1 MATRTTRY
9 ADPARCPDCWASLSG
24 PHCAECGLD
33 LSHPDATELFGYFT
47 RADDVLNRMRARKYA
62 AAMAPPTVPPV
73 VQPAVPPSTPPSTPP
88 VDAGLDLLPLGP
100 DEAEPARLGQA
111 GPAGITPGPAAAV
124 RPSGGLAAASVPRI
138 LLGLGALCLLVAAV
152 VFLALAWS
160 WLGVGGRTAVLVAF
174 TVAAGTLAWWFE
186 GRGLRWAAEAFATV
200 GFGLLL
206 LDVMGAQSA
215 GWLGDLGDGGLLCIV
230 GVVFAVAALA
240 TSYLTEPAMIAPQ
253 LVAPLAVSAVGVGVW
268 ILADT
273 TSAPVLLGC
282 LLTAGLAVL
291 GGRLGTR
298 AMELGS
304 WATFAMWWLTLTG
317 IGVFRALDD
326 PTLRGLWLELG
337 AWPLLAAAGFLGA
350 GAWLVRRE
358 PGLLGALGGAAL
370 TAVGFLLVLP
380 ALTGPNRSVLVLL
393 LVAAILAAAL
403 VRLPAPWRSMTL
415 LPLAIA
421 LLGPVTAG
429 AGLVALHLAHAIAQP
444 PLAAT
449 WDERLGGAPAG
460 GLNPLLLP
468 LIALV
473 ALAALGSL
481 TTLRPDPR
489 GDLRALAP
497 LAGLAAGIAATA
509 TLTAYPVPRI
519 VAVAVALLAAAALTF
534 LPRTPIR
541 LRLDRSS
548 DGQGSQTNR
557 SWGVAA
563 GVAWLL
569 VTLLALPSAGL
580 TLVVALAV
588 AALGYRLATGERDWQ
603 VALGECLVPV
613 AAYVAILCAARIG
626 DLPGGWFGVAVVAV
640 LGVTMQL
647 RSSLVWLGAHT
658 LVGAAGVVA
667 ALDNAGAHTIRI
679 AAITLTLAGAAYL
692 ASALLR
698 PDRRW
703 LAVPGGVLLVAAS
716 WVELAA
722 RDVTVP
728 EAYTLPAA
736 LVLTALGAW
745 RLLRDP
751 ALSTALALGPG
762 LALATISS
770 LGAVLVDGSPV
781 SLRGALLGAACLVLV
796 LGGVGLRLAA
806 PLVVGAAVGTAL
818 VVQFLWPYAGEV
830 PPWILI
836 ALAGAVLTVVGITW
850 ERRVRDVR
858 AAGAY
863 LAALR

>member
-1 MATRTTRY
+1 M
-9 ADPARCPDCWASLSG
+9 
-24 PHCAECGLD
+24 
-33 LSHPDATELFGYFT
+33 
-47 RADDVLNRMRARKYA
+47 
-62 AAMAPPTVPPV
+62 
-73 VQPAVPPSTPPSTPP
+73 
-88 VDAGLDLLPLGP
+88 
-100 DEAEPARLGQA
+100 
-111 GPAGITPGPAAAV
+111 
-124 RPSGGLAAASVPRI
+124 
-138 LLGLGALCLLVAAV
+138 
-152 VFLALAWS
+152 
-160 WLGVGGRTAVLVAF
+160 
-174 TVAAGTLAWWFE
+174 
-186 GRGLRWAAEAFATV
+186 
-200 GFGLLL
+200 
-206 LDVMGAQSA
+206 
-215 GWLGDLGDGGLLCIV
+215 
-230 GVVFAVAALA
+230 
-240 TSYLTEPAMIAPQ
+240 
-253 LVAPLAVSAVGVGVW
+253 
-268 ILADT
+268 
-273 TSAPVLLGC
+273 
-282 LLTAGLAVL
+282 
-291 GGRLGTR
+291 
-298 AMELGS
+298 
-304 WATFAMWWLTLTG
+304 
-317 IGVFRALDD
+317 
-326 PTLRGLWLELG
+326 
-337 AWPLLAAAGFLGA
+337 
-350 GAWLVRRE
+350 
-358 PGLLGALGGAAL
+358 
-370 TAVGFLLVLP
+370 
-380 ALTGPNRSVLVLL
+380 
-393 LVAAILAAAL
+393 
-403 VRLPAPWRSMTL
+403 
-415 LPLAIA
+415 
-421 LLGPVTAG
+421 
-429 AGLVALHLAHAIAQP
+429 
-444 PLAAT
+444 
-449 WDERLGGAPAG
+449 
-460 GLNPLLLP
+460 
-468 LIALV
+468 
-473 ALAALGSL
+473 
-481 TTLRPDPR
+481 
-489 GDLRALAP
+489 
-497 LAGLAAGIAATA
+497 
-509 TLTAYPVPRI
+509 
-519 VAVAVALLAAAALTF
+519 
-534 LPRTPIR
+534 
-541 LRLDRSS
+541 
-548 DGQGSQTNR
+548 
-557 SWGVAA
+557 AA

-796 LGGVGLRLAA
+796 LGGVGLQLAA